1 MMFGYAC
8 NETDNYMPLSL
19 DLSHLLLTELAV
31 IRREASAMTYL
42 RKGKVTSYLRP
53 DSKSQVT
60 IEYNERNE
68 PVRVHTIVLSTQHDE
83 FVTPADDSKEAQEA
97 ADREML
103 QTIYNDVK
111 QVLLPR
117 VIAQL
122 PERVRTLFDDQLILL
137 VNPTGKFVIGGPHG
151 DTGLTGRKIIVDT
164 YGGYARHGGG
174 AFSGKDPSKVD
185 RSAAYA
191 TRWVAKNI
199 VAAGLAK
206 QCEVQVAYAIGVAK
220 PVSIM
225 VDTFGTGVVAD
236 EKIEQA
242 VEKVFDLT
250 PAAIIRDLD
259 LRKPIYRKLA
269 AYGHMGREDLGVK
282 WENTDRVE
290 ELKAA
295 VAAL

>member
-1 MMFGYAC
+1 MRV
-8 NETDNYMPLSL
+8 D
-19 DLSHLLLTELAV
+19 AV
-31 IRREASAMTYL
+31 VIS
-42 RKGKVTSYLRP
+42 
-53 DSKSQVT
+53 SQHSESV
-60 IEYNERNE
+60 
-68 PVRVHTIVLSTQHDE
+68 S
-83 FVTPADDSKEAQEA
+83 
-97 ADREML
+97 M
-103 QTIYNDVK
+103 
-111 QVLLPR
+111 
-117 VIAQL
+117 
-122 PERVRTLFDDQLILL
+122 DQLRADVMEKVIKATIPAELL
-137 VNPTGKFVIGGPHG
+137 DEKTKYYINPTGRFVVGGPQG

-225 VDTFGTGVVAD
+225 VDTFGTGTVSD

-242 VEKVFDLT
+242 VEIFDLT

-282 WENTDRVE
+282 WENTDRVDA
-290 ELKAA
+290 LKAA